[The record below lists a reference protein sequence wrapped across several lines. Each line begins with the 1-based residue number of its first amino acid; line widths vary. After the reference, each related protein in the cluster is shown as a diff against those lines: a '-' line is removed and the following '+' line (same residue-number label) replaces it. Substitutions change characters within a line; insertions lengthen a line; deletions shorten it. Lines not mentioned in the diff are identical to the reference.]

1 MRAMIFAVMLAALP
15 GLASAERAT
24 ALKVAVVPGIVVN
37 LAPARV
43 DALTQEMAEALSAE
57 LEVDAVGG
65 VEVRR
70 RLPAA
75 GLPSDCVANEA
86 CIADVAR
93 RLEADQLLFVVV
105 IDTGTGGAIQID
117 STWIDAVAHKSA
129 SRPAIDIAVLGDAKA
144 RFAVAAPKL
153 LPDAKVWSKSGAS
166 LGRMSD
172 AVPRHFALPS
182 YLIVGATAVG
192 LGIGIGFGLDTRSRY
207 QDCTNQANLGVACS
221 QDQQDAIRRRALVA
235 DLGWLLAIGGTV
247 ATAVLYAT
255 SGEASHVIVEPIR
268 GGAAVTAIG
277 SF

>member
-1 MRAMIFAVMLAALP
+1 MRAMMLAVMLAALP
-15 GLASAERAT
+15 SLASAEPAAT
-24 ALKVAVVPGIVVN
+24 KVAVVPGIIVN
-37 LAPARV
+37 QAPARV

-93 RLEADQLLFVVV
+93 RLEAQQLLFVVV
-105 IDTGTGGAIQID
+105 IDTGSGGAIQID

-129 SRPAIDIAVLGDAKA
+129 SRPAIDIAVLGDARA
-144 RFAVAAPKL
+144 RFTVAAPKL
-153 LPDAKVWSKSGAS
+153 LPDAKVRPKPSAS

-182 YLIVGATAVG
+182 YLTAGATVVG
-192 LGIGIGFGLDTRSRY
+192 LSLGIGFGLDARSRY
-207 QDCTNQANLGVACS
+207 TDCSNQARELGIACT
-221 QDQQDAIRRRALVA
+221 QGQQDAIRRRALVA

-247 ATAVLYAT
+247 ATAVLYST
-255 SGEASHVIVEPIR
+255 SSEASHVIVEPIR
-268 GGAAVTAIG
+268 GGAAVTATG

>member
-1 MRAMIFAVMLAALP
+1 MRAMTLAVMLAALP
-15 GLASAERAT
+15 GLASAERA

-57 LEVDAVGG
+57 LEVDALGG

-93 RLEADQLLFVVV
+93 RLEAQQLLFVVV
-105 IDTGTGGAIQID
+105 IDTGSGGAIQID

-153 LPDAKVWSKSGAS
+153 LPDAKVRSKPGAS

-182 YLIVGATAVG
+182 YLTAGATAVG

-207 QDCTNQANLGVACS
+207 QDCTNQASLGVACS